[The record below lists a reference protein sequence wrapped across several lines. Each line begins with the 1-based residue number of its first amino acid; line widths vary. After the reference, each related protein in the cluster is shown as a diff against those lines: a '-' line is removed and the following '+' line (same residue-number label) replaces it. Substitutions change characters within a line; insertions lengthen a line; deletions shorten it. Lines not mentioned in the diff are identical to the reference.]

1 MIRPLLVVFFA
12 LASIAPSCLL
22 AAEDPVQWT
31 LTFDS
36 KAAAPGSHVLAKFTG
51 TIEPH
56 WHVYS
61 MTTPPGGPN
70 PTTAS
75 IADNPAVAGFK
86 IYQSKPVRKLDPSFG
101 IDTETFAE
109 QYVLLFD
116 IELKKDAPAGPAD
129 INAKVRYQSCNDTI
143 CLPPRK
149 KAATG
154 SIAIDPSAKTDAIL
168 IPSGYTLLPTP
179 VQAKT
184 SAPSVATA
192 ANSAPAP
199 ATPPAGAGLGL
210 FVLTAFAAGIAAIF
224 TPCVFPMIPFTVS
237 YFVNRQ
243 TGSRTHGVLQALA
256 FCLGIIV
263 FFTGIGAVLKVVVGS
278 AGVVQLGNSPWVN
291 GFIGAV
297 FIAFGLSL
305 LGAYELALPSGL
317 LTKLNQASEGGGY
330 LGSLLMGLTF
340 TLTSFACIGPFMGS
354 LLAGSVQGGGLQ
366 PVVGMAAFSTG
377 LAAPFFL
384 LALFPSFL
392 QRMPKSGGWLMRVK
406 VVLGFVVL
414 AIAMKYL
421 SSADQILQ
429 TDWISREMF
438 LASWVVLFALPGLYL
453 LGLLRLE
460 GIKPEDHLGVGR
472 VLVAAVFLTFSISLL
487 PGLFG
492 ASLGNVEAFI
502 PVQAKGVALLG
513 GGGESAGPAWMKNQ
527 YKEALAKARAENKL
541 VFINFTG
548 YACTNCHWMKA
559 NMFPRPE
566 ITPLLKDFVLVD
578 LYTDGTD
585 AESEQNQQLEE
596 KRFGTVAI
604 PFYAIVDPD
613 ERTIATFPGLTRKA
627 SEFVTFLKS
636 RSSGVASAEPG
647 TIRPR
652 SFPVPFRSRPA
663 TLPPLFASIAPAAR
677 RLSAPESRAGAA
689 LPPRL
694 PTDADGSRWREFC
707 RA

>member
-1 MIRPLLVVFFA
+1 MIRPLAICFLA
-12 LASIAPSCLL
+12 LASVAG

-31 LTFDS
+31 LTFDA
-36 KAAAPGSHVLAKFTG
+36 KTAAPGSHLLAKLTG
-51 TIEPH
+51 TIQEH

-75 IADNPAVAGFK
+75 IVDNPAVAGFK
-86 IYQSKPVRKLDPSFG
+86 IYQAKPVRKLDPSFG
-101 IDTETFAE
+101 IDTETFAG

-116 IELKKDAPAGPAD
+116 IELKKDASAGPAD
-129 INAKVRYQSCNDTI
+129 IAANVRYQSCNDTI
-143 CLPPRK
+143 CLPPK
-149 KAATG
+149 KKSATASVTIDSSAKAAA
-154 SIAIDPSAKTDAIL
+154 IAIPEGYALVPTSVSGAASA
-168 IPSGYTLLPTP
+168 S
-179 VQAKT
+179 
-184 SAPSVATA
+184 SV
-192 ANSAPAP
+192 
-199 ATPPAGAGLGL
+199 PPAAQTAPGSPASGGLGL
-210 FVLTAFAAGIAAIF
+210 FFLLTAFGAGIAAIF

-237 YFVNRQ
+237 YFVNRK
-243 TGSRTHGVLQALA
+243 TGSKKDGVLQALA
-256 FCLGIIV
+256 FCLGIVV
-263 FFTGIGAVLKVVVGS
+263 FFTGIGALLKVLVGS

-291 GFIGAV
+291 GFIGALFV
-297 FIAFGLSL
+297 VFGLSL

-330 LGSLLMGLTF
+330 FGSLLMGLTF

-354 LLAGSVQGGGLQ
+354 LLAGSVEGGGLQ
-366 PVVGMAAFSTG
+366 PVVGMAAFATG

-392 QRMPKSGGWLMRVK
+392 QKMPKSGGWLMRVK

-414 AIAMKYL
+414 AISVKYL

-438 LASWVVLFALPGLYL
+438 LACWIVLFALPGLYL

-460 GIKPEDHLGVGR
+460 GIKADDHLGVGR
-472 VLVAAVFLTFSISLL
+472 VLIAACFLTFSISLL

-502 PVQAKGVALLG
+502 PVQAKETAILNRA
-513 GGGESAGPAWMKNQ
+513 GEPAAPVWMKNQ
-527 YKEALAKARAENKL
+527 YREALLKARAENKL

-559 NMFPRPE
+559 NMFPKPE
-566 ITPLLKDFVLVD
+566 ITGLLKNFVLVD

-585 AESEQNQQLEE
+585 APSEQNQQLEE

-613 ERTIATFPGLTRKA
+613 EHTIATFPGLTRNA
-627 SEFVTFLKS
+627 SEFVGFLKS
-636 RSSGVASAEPG
+636 RGENKV
-647 TIRPR
+647 
-652 SFPVPFRSRPA
+652 
-663 TLPPLFASIAPAAR
+663 AAR
-677 RLSAPESRAGAA
+677 L
-689 LPPRL
+689 
-694 PTDADGSRWREFC
+694 
-707 RA
+707 

>member
-1 MIRPLLVVFFA
+1 MIRPLLVSFFA
-12 LASIAPSCLL
+12 LASIAA

-31 LTFDS
+31 LAFDS
-36 KAAAPGSHVLAKFTG
+36 KSAAPGSHVLAKFTG
-51 TIEPH
+51 TIQPH

-86 IYQSKPVRKLDPSFG
+86 IYQAKPLRKLDPSFG
-101 IDTETFAE
+101 IDTETFSE

-116 IELKKDAPAGPAD
+116 IELKKDLPVGPAD
-129 INAKVRYQSCNDTI
+129 IVANVRYQSCNDTI
-143 CLPPRK
+143 CLPPK
-149 KAATG
+149 KKTSTA
-154 SIAIDPSAKTDAIL
+154 SLMIDPSAKAAAIA
-168 IPSGYTLLPTP
+168 IPAGYALVPTP
-179 VQAKT
+179 VSGAAAASSVPPTTQT
-184 SAPSVATA
+184 SP
-192 ANSAPAP
+192 
-199 ATPPAGAGLGL
+199 TPPGEPASGEFGL
-210 FVLTAFAAGIAAIF
+210 FLLTAFAAGVAAIF

-237 YFVNRQ
+237 YFVNRK

-256 FCLGIIV
+256 FCLGIIF
-263 FFTGIGAVLKVVVGS
+263 FFTGIGALLKVLVGS

-291 GFIGAV
+291 GFIGALFV
-297 FIAFGLSL
+297 VFGLSL

-330 LGSLLMGLTF
+330 FGSLLMGLTF

-366 PVVGMAAFSTG
+366 PVVGMAAFATG

-438 LASWVVLFALPGLYL
+438 LACWIVLFALAGLYL
-453 LGLLRLE
+453 LGFLRLE
-460 GIKPEDHLGVGR
+460 GIKPEDPLGVGR
-472 VLVAAVFLTFSISLL
+472 VLIAALFLMFSISLL

-513 GGGESAGPAWMKNQ
+513 GAGESAAPVWMKNQ
-527 YKEALAKARAENKL
+527 YREALTKARAENKL

-566 ITPLLKDFVLVD
+566 VTGLLKDFVLLD

-585 AESEQNQQLEE
+585 AQSEQNQQLEE

-604 PFYAIVDPD
+604 PFYAILDPD
-613 ERTIATFPGLTRKA
+613 ERTIATYPGLTRNV

-636 RSSGVASAEPG
+636 RGENKVAS
-647 TIRPR
+647 
-652 SFPVPFRSRPA
+652 
-663 TLPPLFASIAPAAR
+663 
-677 RLSAPESRAGAA
+677 RL
-689 LPPRL
+689 
-694 PTDADGSRWREFC
+694 
-707 RA
+707 

>member
-1 MIRPLLVVFFA
+1 MVSWLARPLPQKPTDMVRLLAACFLA
-12 LASIAPSCLL
+12 LASLAG

-31 LTFDS
+31 LAFDS
-36 KAAAPGSHVLAKFTG
+36 KSAAPGSHVLAKFTG
-51 TIEPH
+51 IIQPH

-86 IYQSKPVRKLDPSFG
+86 IYQAKPVRKLDPSFG
-101 IDTETFAE
+101 IDTETFSE

-116 IELKKDAPAGPAD
+116 IELKKDAAASPAD
-129 INAKVRYQSCNDTI
+129 ITANVRYQSCNDTI
-143 CLPPRK
+143 CLPPKK
-149 KAATG
+149 KASSA
-154 SIAIDPSAKTDAIL
+154 SLMIDSSAKAEAIL

-179 VQAKT
+179 VSGAAST
-184 SAPSVATA
+184 SSVSPTAQTAPT
-192 ANSAPAP
+192 P
-199 ATPPAGAGLGL
+199 ATPPADAGGTGL
-210 FVLTAFAAGIAAIF
+210 FLLTAFAAGLAAIF

-243 TGSRTHGVLQALA
+243 SGSRTHGVWQAIA

-263 FFTGIGAVLKVVVGS
+263 FFTGIGALLKLLVGS

-291 GFIGAV
+291 GFIGALFV
-297 FIAFGLSL
+297 LFGLSL

-330 LGSLLMGLTF
+330 FGSLLMGLTF

-366 PVVGMAAFSTG
+366 PVVGMAAFATG

-392 QRMPKSGGWLMRVK
+392 QKLPKSGGWLMRVK

-414 AIAMKYL
+414 AISVKYL

-438 LASWVVLFALPGLYL
+438 LACWIVLFALPGLYL
-453 LGLLRLE
+453 LGFLRLE
-460 GIKPEDHLGVGR
+460 GIQPDDRLGIGR
-472 VLVAAVFLTFSISLL
+472 LVIASLFLIFSISLL

-513 GGGESAGPAWMKNQ
+513 GAGEPAAPVWMKNQ
-527 YKEALAKARAENKL
+527 YKEALAKARSENKL

-559 NMFPRPE
+559 NMFPKPE
-566 ITPLLKDFVLVD
+566 ITGLLKDFVLVD

-585 AESEQNQQLEE
+585 SESEQNQQLEE

-613 ERTIATFPGLTRKA
+613 QRTIATFPGLTRNA
-627 SEFVTFLKS
+627 SEFVSFLKS
-636 RSSGVASAEPG
+636 RETKVADRE
-647 TIRPR
+647 
-652 SFPVPFRSRPA
+652 FRSQNSE
-663 TLPPLFASIAPAAR
+663 FARQEFRSQNSEFRMWAR
-677 RLSAPESRAGAA
+677 YGTPQASG
-689 LPPRL
+689 
-694 PTDADGSRWREFC
+694 F
-707 RA
+707 

>member
-1 MIRPLLVVFFA
+1 MFRPLLVTFFA
-12 LASIAPSCLL
+12 LASVALG
-22 AAEDPVQWT
+22 AEDPVQWA

-36 KAAAPGSHVLAKFTG
+36 KSAAPGAHVLAKFTG

-70 PTTAS
+70 PTTAK
-75 IADNPAVAGFK
+75 IADNPAVAGFQ

-101 IDTETFAE
+101 IDTETFSE

-116 IELKKDAPAGPAD
+116 IELKKDAAAGPAD
-129 INAKVRYQSCNDTI
+129 VTANVRYQSCNDTI
-143 CLPPRK
+143 CLPPK
-149 KAATG
+149 KKSALA
-154 SIAIDPSAKTDAIL
+154 SIAIDPSAPAAAIV
-168 IPSGYTLLPTP
+168 IPTGYTPVPTP
-179 VQAKT
+179 VAGAAST
-184 SAPSVATA
+184 SSVPPTTQTAPTPPV
-192 ANSAPAP
+192 APAS
-199 ATPPAGAGLGL
+199 GFSLL
-210 FVLTAFAAGIAAIF
+210 FLLTAFGAGIAAIF

-237 YFVNRQ
+237 YFLNRQ
-243 TGSRTHGVLQALA
+243 TGARKDGVVQALA

-263 FFTGIGAVLKVVVGS
+263 FFTGIGALLKVAVGS

-291 GFIGAV
+291 GFIGALFV
-297 FIAFGLSL
+297 VFGLSL

-330 LGSLLMGLTF
+330 FGSLLMGLTF

-354 LLAGSVQGGGLQ
+354 LLAGSVEGGGLQ
-366 PVVGMAAFSTG
+366 PVVGMAAFATG
-377 LAAPFFL
+377 LAAPFFV

-392 QRMPKSGGWLMRVK
+392 HKLPKSGGWLMRVK

-421 SSADQILQ
+421 SSTDQILQ
-429 TDWISREMF
+429 TDLISREIF

-460 GIKPEDHLGVGR
+460 GVKPDDHLGVGR
-472 VLVAAVFLTFSISLL
+472 VLVAALFLTFSISLL

-502 PVQAKGVALLG
+502 PVQGKQTALLS
-513 GGGESAGPAWMKNQ
+513 GGGEAGPVWMKNQ

-566 ITPLLKDFVLVD
+566 IAGLLKDFVLVD

-596 KRFGTVAI
+596 KRFHTVAE
-604 PFYAIVDPD
+604 PYYAIVDPD
-613 ERTIATFPGLTRKA
+613 ERIIATFPGLTRKPA
-627 SEFVTFLKS
+627 EFVTFLK
-636 RSSGVASAEPG
+636 RRGENKVAS
-647 TIRPR
+647 
-652 SFPVPFRSRPA
+652 
-663 TLPPLFASIAPAAR
+663 
-677 RLSAPESRAGAA
+677 RL
-689 LPPRL
+689 
-694 PTDADGSRWREFC
+694 
-707 RA
+707 